1 VTASATGE
9 RASGADRIAAAFAD
23 SGKRAAL
30 MPYLMGGHPDLET
43 SRACLH
49 AAVDAGA
56 DLIELGIPFSDP
68 LADGPVIHAAGNQAL
83 EAGVKPPDVLAL
95 GKEIGRPGGD
105 VTLPQMPAGLES
117 VNTRLAIAERAAVSP
132 DDSRWDHVEMR
143 DNRSEAFAMTH
154 PEGSHRFAYTARAT
168 TPGTFIAA
176 PSKAEEMYSPETFGR
191 SAGTTVTIE

>member
-1 VTASATGE
+1 VRRSYEGVDDPADVTHRPDGTWKI
-9 RASGADRIAAAFAD
+9 RLGAKVRVVI
-23 SGKRAAL
+23 
-30 MPYLMGGHPDLET
+30 ET
-43 SRACLH
+43 LNTTTRH
-49 AAVDAGA
+49 EVAVV
-56 DLIELGIPFSDP
+56 DP
-68 LADGPVIHAAGNQAL
+68 L
-83 EAGVKPPDVLAL
+83 
-95 GKEIGRPGGD
+95 
-105 VTLPQMPAGLES
+105 PAGLES

-143 DNRSEAFAMTH
+143 DNRSEAFAMTL